1 MTSDDPEAQKKVR
14 PVPVQMWQGWEP
26 NPGADVA
33 GWASPGADVGRGVPF
48 RSGRPDAGR
57 SRGRCGQDSSIPRDL
72 FIPLTIPR
80 VLIML
85 LTLLMS
91 RAPIAPA
98 RG

>member
-14 PVPVQMWQGWEP
+14 PVPVQIWQGREP
-26 NPGADVA
+26 N
-33 GWASPGADVGRGVPF
+33 PGADVGRGVPF

-72 FIPLTIPR
+72 FVPLTIPR

-91 RAPIAPA
+91 RAPMAPA